1 MRLRFPWVVC
11 AFAVGLSLTAA
22 PAAPQDVEVDVEAIQ
37 ATKRVTAVRIS
48 EPIVIDGALDEA
60 AWALAEPAVDFYQQ
74 FPDEFAPASERSEV
88 RFLYDSEMLYIG
100 AMLYDDEPNRLI
112 IDSLRRDFSNFQ
124 SDSFLVVFDTFLDRR
139 NGYGFNTNAAGAQ
152 RDVQSTENGRRNDAN
167 WNGAWF
173 TRSRVLENGWTTEIA
188 VPFKTLRFP
197 PGTLQEWGLQMQRI
211 IRRRNE
217 YATWSPVPR
226 QFSHYSVSYAGRL
239 TGITGVESGSDLRI
253 TPFTSGQFTTGSP
266 GARGWDGDGDA
277 GIDLKWGVTSSLL
290 LDASYRTD
298 FSQVEADEQQI
309 NLTRFSLFFPE
320 KRQFFLESPASF
332 QVGLGQVEAQRRDLV
347 PFFTRRIGL
356 SSSGQPIP
364 VIGGLRLTG
373 RAAGSGIGL
382 LSMQTDDFDGD
393 PGANFTAAR
402 VSRNLTSTATAGAF
416 YFGRE
421 TTGSGSFNRVTGAE
435 LRLAP
440 RPALEIEAFAMRS
453 ETDGEAGDWA
463 GRTSLLVDTNA
474 NRGRLGLVHI
484 GDAFRHDLGFVR
496 RRGIATLFGGYERV
510 FRPANTS
517 ARIREHTLGADF
529 DATGDDH
536 YDQSL
541 TRIGGLTYGL
551 QFRDGATLNAR
562 VNTTYERLDAAFS
575 VGPGLRIDAGE
586 HTFDSVSMDYRS
598 DQSATLSISADIEA
612 GEYWTGTQRVV
623 GGGLRFRLNE
633 HVAASANLTRSIIN
647 LPQGGFAANL
657 ERFRLDWS
665 FSPRMFLNAF
675 VQYNGEADAWL
686 SNIRFNFIHR
696 PLSDIYVVWNETR
709 APGDVRRALMLKYT
723 HLVAF

>member
-1 MRLRFPWVVC
+1 MRFRSFCVSC
-11 AFAVGLSLTAA
+11 ALALPLTAA
-22 PAAPQDVEVDVEAIQ
+22 AAPPQELDIEAIR

-48 EPIVIDGALDEA
+48 EPIVVDGVLDEPS
-60 AWALAEPAVDFYQQ
+60 WALAEPAVDFYQQ
-74 FPDEFAPASERSEV
+74 FPDEFGPASERSEV
-88 RFLYDSEMLYIG
+88 RFLYDGDMLYVG
-100 AMLYDDEPNRLI
+100 AMLYDDEPGRLI

-124 SDSFLVVFDTFLDRR
+124 SDSFLLVFDTFLDRR
-139 NGYGFNTNAAGAQ
+139 NGYGFNTNAGGAQ

-173 TRSRVLENGWTTEIA
+173 TRSKVLENGWSTEIA

-197 PGTLQEWGLQMQRI
+197 QGDLQEWGLQIQRI
-211 IRRRNE
+211 IRRKNE
-217 YATWSPVPR
+217 YATWTPVPR

-239 TGITGVESGSDLRI
+239 TGISGVQSGSDFRI
-253 TPFTSGQFTTGSP
+253 TPFTTGQFTTGRA
-266 GARGWDGDGDA
+266 GTQGWDRDGDA
-277 GIDLKWGVTSSLL
+277 GVDLKWGVTSSLL

-356 SSSGQPIP
+356 SPSGQPIP

-373 RAAGSGIGL
+373 RAGGTGIGL
-382 LSMQTDDFDGD
+382 LSMQTDEFDGD

-402 VSRNLTSTATAGAF
+402 VSRNLTSKATVGGF

-421 TTGSGSFNRVTGAE
+421 TTTSRSFNRVSGAE

-440 RPALEIEAFAMRS
+440 TPAVEIEAFAMRS
-453 ETDGEAGDWA
+453 ETDGEPGDWA
-463 GRTSLLVDTNA
+463 GRTSLVLDTNA
-474 NRGRLGLVHI
+474 HRARIGLTHV

-496 RRGIATLFGGYERV
+496 RRGIATLFGGYERL
-510 FRPANTS
+510 FRPANTG
-517 ARIREHTLGADF
+517 AFMREHSLGIEF
-529 DATGDDH
+529 DATGDDR
-536 YDQSL
+536 YDRSL
-541 TRIGGLTYGL
+541 TRVGSVLYGL

-562 VNTTYERLDAAFS
+562 VNTTYERLDTPFS
-575 VGPGLRIDAGE
+575 VGPGLRIEPGE
-586 HTFDSVSMDYRS
+586 HAFDSVAVDYRS
-598 DQSATLSISADIEA
+598 DQSAMLSVNAEMEA
-612 GEYWTGTQRVV
+612 GEYWTGTQRVG

-633 HVAASANLTRSIIN
+633 HVAASASITRNAIN
-647 LPQGGFAANL
+647 LPQGSFAANL

-665 FSPRMFLNAF
+665 FTPRMFLNAF
-675 VQYNGEADAWL
+675 VQYNGEADTWL

-696 PLSDIYVVWNETR
+696 PLSDIYVVWNENRT
-709 APGDVRRALMLKYT
+709 PGDTQRALMLKYT
-723 HLVAF
+723 HLIAF

>member
-1 MRLRFPWVVC
+1 MRLRFPGAVC
-11 AFAVGLSLTAA
+11 ALALGLPLTAIPTSA
-22 PAAPQDVEVDVEAIQ
+22 QTVDVEAVQ

-48 EPIVIDGALDEA
+48 EPIVIDGTLDEA

-74 FPDEFAPASERSEV
+74 FPDEFSPASERSEV

-100 AMLYDDEPNRLI
+100 AMLYDGEPNRLI

-173 TRSRVLENGWTTEIA
+173 TRSRVVENGWITEIA

-239 TGITGVESGSDLRI
+239 TGITGVESGSDLRV
-253 TPFTSGQFTTGSP
+253 TPFTTGQFTTGLP
-266 GARGWDGDGDA
+266 GSRDWDGNGDG
-277 GIDLKWGVTSSLL
+277 GVDLKWGVTSSLL

-347 PFFTRRIGL
+347 PFFSRRIGL
-356 SSSGQPIP
+356 SASGQPIP

-373 RAAGSGIGL
+373 RAGGNGIGL
-382 LSMQTDDFDGD
+382 LSMQTDEFAGD

-402 VSRNLTSTATAGAF
+402 VSRNITSEATVGAF

-421 TTGSGSFNRVTGAE
+421 TTGSHSFNRVSGAE
-435 LRLAP
+435 VRLAP
-440 RPALEIEAFAMRS
+440 TSAIEMEAFAMRS
-453 ETDGEAGDWA
+453 ETDGAAGDWA
-463 GRTSLLVDTNA
+463 GRTSLLVDTSKQ
-474 NRGRLGLVHI
+474 RGRLGLVHV

-496 RRGIATLFGGYERV
+496 RRGVATLFGGYERV
-510 FRPANTS
+510 FRPANTR
-517 ARIREHTLGADF
+517 ALIREQTVGADF
-529 DATGDDH
+529 DATTDDH

-541 TRIGGLTYGL
+541 TRIGGLTYGM
-551 QFRDGATLNAR
+551 QFRDGATANAR
-562 VNTTYERLDAAFS
+562 LNTTYERLQAPFV
-575 VGPGLRIDAGE
+575 VGPGLRIVPGE
-586 HTFDSVSMDYRS
+586 YAFDSVSVDYRS
-598 DQSATLSISADIEA
+598 DQSAVLSVSADIEA
-612 GEYWTGTQRVV
+612 GEYWTGTQRVI

-633 HVAASANLTRSIIN
+633 HVAASANLTRNIVT
-647 LPQGGFAANL
+647 LPEGRFAANL

-665 FSPRMFLNAF
+665 FTPRMFLNAF
-675 VQYNGEADAWL
+675 VQYNGEVDAWS
-686 SNIRFNFIHR
+686 SNIRFNIIHR

-709 APGDVRRALMLKYT
+709 APGDTRRALMLKYT
-723 HLVAF
+723 HLIAF

>member
-1 MRLRFPWVVC
+1 MGFRWFCVSC
-11 AFAVGLSLTAA
+11 AVALPLTAA
-22 PAAPQDVEVDVEAIQ
+22 ASPQQDLDVDAIR
-37 ATKRVTAVRIS
+37 ATKRVTAVRIA
-48 EPIVIDGALDEA
+48 EPIVVDGRLDEA

-74 FPDEFAPASERSEV
+74 FPDEFGPATERSEV
-88 RFLYDSEMLYIG
+88 RFVYDDEMLYVG
-100 AMLYDDEPNRLI
+100 AMLYDSEPGRLI

-124 SDSFLVVFDTFLDRR
+124 SDSFLLVFDTFLDRR
-139 NGYGFNTNAAGAQ
+139 NGYGFNTNAGGAQ
-152 RDVQSTENGRRNDAN
+152 RDVQSSENGRRNDAN

-173 TRSRVLENGWTTEIA
+173 TRSQVLENGWSTEIA

-197 PGTLQEWGLQMQRI
+197 PGALQEWGLQIQRI

-239 TGITGVESGSDLRI
+239 TGISGVQSGSDLRI
-253 TPFTSGQFTTGSP
+253 TPFTTGQFTTG
-266 GARGWDGDGDA
+266 GAGRRSWDGDGDA
-277 GIDLKWGVTSSLL
+277 GADLKWGVTSSLL

-332 QVGLGQVEAQRRDLV
+332 QVGLGAVEAQRRDLV

-356 SSSGQPIP
+356 SPSGQPIP

-373 RAAGSGIGL
+373 RAAGTGIGL
-382 LSMQTDDFDGD
+382 LSMQTDEFDGD

-402 VSRNLTSTATAGAF
+402 VRRDVTSTTAVGGF

-421 TTGSGSFNRVTGAE
+421 TTASRSFNRVTGVD
-435 LRLAP
+435 LRLVP
-440 RPALEIEAFAMRS
+440 VPALEIEAFAMRS
-453 ETDGEAGDWA
+453 ETDGAAGDWA
-463 GRTSLLVDTNA
+463 GRTSLVFDTNA
-474 NRGRLGLVHI
+474 HRARIGLTHV

-496 RRGIATLFGGYERV
+496 RHGAATLFGGYDRA
-510 FRPANTS
+510 FRPADTS
-517 ARIREHTLGADF
+517 ALMREHTLGVEF
-529 DATGDDH
+529 DATSDDR
-536 YDQSL
+536 YDRSL
-541 TRIGGLTYGL
+541 TRIGALIYGL

-562 VNTTYERLDAAFS
+562 LDSTYERLDAPFG
-575 VGPGLRIDAGE
+575 VGSSLRIEPGE
-586 HTFDSVSMDYRS
+586 YAFDSATISYRS
-598 DQSATLSISADIEA
+598 DQSATLSVTADVEA

-633 HVAASANLTRSIIN
+633 HVAASANITRNVID
-647 LPQGGFAANL
+647 LPQGSFAANL

-709 APGDVRRALMLKYT
+709 TPADVQRALMLKYT
-723 HLVAF
+723 HLIAF